1 MRLTWR
7 QFINFGFIFELFLY
21 SFCLFLAIGIALN
34 ILSVSVIGQTAILN
48 TNFTVWQFI
57 ITFIVATIAILL
69 ILKYF
74 KRPWVLQILF
84 YLAIIEGL
92 FIFSQAYFSWPYDLI
107 IMAVILAYWLIFR
120 NILMHDIMLVL
131 VISGLSVILGF
142 DLDIKSAIIILI
154 LIAVYDFWA
163 VYKTKH
169 MVKMF
174 KGMAEKKVH
183 FALIIPSE
191 YKGLFNKVKDVIP
204 QTQFMFVGTGDIAI
218 PAIFI
223 VTCLK
228 INLLTSLITA
238 LGAIMGFIFL
248 YILFVT
254 QKERAPMPGLPPIVL
269 GTLLGFLISFLLQ

>member
-1 MRLTWR
+1 MKLNWR
-7 QFINFGFIFELFLY
+7 HFINFGFIFELFLY
-21 SFCLFLAIGIALN
+21 SFCLFLAIGTALN
-34 ILSVSVIGQTAILN
+34 ILSMTAISQAIFLH

-57 ITFIVATIAILL
+57 ITFIVATIALLL

-84 YLAIIEGL
+84 YLAVIEGL
-92 FIFSQAYFSWPYDLI
+92 LIFSQAYFTWPYDLI
-107 IMAVILAYWLIFR
+107 VIIVILAYWLIFR

-131 VISGLSVILGF
+131 AISGLSVILGF
-142 DLDIKSAIIILI
+142 DLEPRSAIIILI
-154 LIAVYDFWA
+154 LIAIYDFWA

-174 KGMAEKKVH
+174 REMAEKKVH
-183 FALIIPSE
+183 FALIIPPG

-204 QTQFMFVGTGDIAI
+204 QSQFMFVGTGDIAI
-218 PAIFI
+218 PAIFVI
-223 VTCLK
+223 TCLK

-238 LGAIMGFIFL
+238 LGAILGFIFL

-254 QKERAPMPGLPPIVL
+254 QEERAPMPGLPPIVL
-269 GTLLGFLISFLLQ
+269 GTLLGFLISFLF